1 MHVAPAAVTMAS
13 HTSVVSTR
21 RQLGRTKLRRPP
33 PLLLLLPLLS
43 FLRPFAQAS
52 SDMPRRC
59 RPRDRGKKVIL
70 VTSVS
75 LDGVA
80 PMMRADVRCGEDAAE
95 AAMRLAFKSR
105 RWPPRILADLAEK
118 LDAALRREVP
128 NFLPPLITDRTQ
140 AKKAAMAHAE
150 RARKHSNRDAWQ
162 DMVISLLRGIL
173 LLPQRRGWAPPLRG
187 RLLHELAEPLHDLGF
202 MLEVHDDYGAPYPQE
217 MEDDYNGGNV
227 YGENGNSEYRRQE
240 PDFEQEYDHNDY
252 VQQMHQDDEP
262 DPEEEEEE
270 EDYFDVHAE
279 SDSRDLLKLYKV
291 LGLEKQAQDSNAIDS
306 KALKKVYRDLSIK
319 YHPDKNI
326 GKPNAAAR
334 FRRIRDAYDVLSNP
348 VKALLYDSGGMELVK
363 KYESNKHDIE
373 RTNDETKKVTISLE
387 DLYKGVK
394 KDIVHKRE
402 VICTS
407 CRQHP
412 DLKRCRGCKNCPR
425 GIVMMPFFDE
435 DGDMFMTEVEEDSED
450 FCRKETTTF
459 PVAIEKGMFGD
470 DTITHEHGA
479 SQRPNMIPGNLLVK
493 LETQEHPLFKRAG
506 NDLVIEVHITL
517 AEALLGFR
525 REVEHLDGH
534 IVRLSTGKGDVV
546 ASGSGLI
553 IDGEGMPTRDDP
565 SSFGRLIV
573 RCEIEFPQVVPEYM
587 ATDLE
592 SALTRLPGQQPKRLE
607 VKPIP
612 AWKRR
617 NQSRQEL

>member
-162 DMVISLLRGIL
+162 DMVISLLRGII
-173 LLPQRRGWAPPLRG
+173 LLPQRRDWAPPLRG
-187 RLLHELAEPLHDLGF
+187 RMLHELAEPLHDLGF
-202 MLEVHDDYGAPYPQE
+202 LVDVDDEDGAPYPQE
-217 MEDDYNGGNV
+217 TE
-227 YGENGNSEYRRQE
+227 EE
-240 PDFEQEYDHNDY
+240 PEFEQDDEQQDPDPEHDDGQNDY
-252 VQQMHQDDEP
+252 VQQMDQDDEP
-262 DPEEEEEE
+262 YPEEVEE
-270 EDYFDVHAE
+270 EDDTFDGHAE

-291 LGLEKQAQDSNAIDS
+291 LGLEKQAQDSNEIDS
-306 KALKKVYRDLSIK
+306 KALKKVYRELSIK

-348 VKALLYDSGGMELVK
+348 VKAVLYDSGGIELVK
-363 KYESNKHDIE
+363 KYESNKHELE
-373 RTNDETKKVTISLE
+373 RTDDETEVVTISLE
-387 DLYKGVK
+387 DLYTGVK
-394 KDIVHKRE
+394 KDVVHERE

-407 CRQHP
+407 CREHP
-412 DLKRCRGCKNCPR
+412 DLKRCRGCKNCPG
-425 GIVMMPFFDE
+425 GIVMVPFQDE
-435 DGDMFMTEVEEDSED
+435 DGDVFMTEVEESSDD

-459 PVAIEKGMFGD
+459 PVVIEKGMSGG
-470 DTITHEHGA
+470 DTITYEHGA
-479 SQRPNMIPGNLLVK
+479 SQRPNCITGNLLVK
-493 LETQEHPLFKRAG
+493 LETREHPLFKRAG
-506 NDLVIEVHITL
+506 NDLVIDVHITL

-573 RCEIEFPQVVPEYM
+573 RCEVEFPKVVPEYM
-587 ATDLE
+587 AADLE
-592 SALTRLPGQQPKRLE
+592 SALARLPGQHPKPLE

-617 NQSRQEL
+617 KQSQQEL